1 MEKKALITGGEALG
15 GALALRLARAGYDI
29 ALAHGPGDISATV
42 REIAAT
48 GAKCVP
54 LPLDM
59 ADYAQACALPGRA
72 VAALNGLSLCVN
84 AAAIPME
91 GVLDERAYRVNLRS
105 PYGITAYAA
114 KAMEERD
121 VQGAIVNV
129 VPEDSMSM
137 GLERVTRSAALEF
150 SEFGIRVNNV
160 RPQGNIEDIARCV
173 LYFASIES
181 DLVTGQM
188 LADGVCTRVAHV
200 PSPAFVKKP
209 RPTEGRPRALIT
221 GASHGIGAGI
231 ARKFADMGYDI
242 AFTYA
247 KREEGAKETLQY
259 LRQKGVRGFYY
270 QASFEQEGVA
280 EEVGQRALRD
290 LGRIDLLVNNAG
302 FTIFQNKMRDVELER
317 LDRLYYTD
325 YRAPMLLSRIAADDM
340 RARGQDGCIV
350 NISSVHASAHYIY
363 DCWYGAVKY
372 ALNHSTRLWAAQ
384 LASDGIRVNA
394 IEPGGTRGGLT
405 FEELAAMNN
414 CPLGRSGRPL
424 DIAKCVAFFAG
435 SESVSGQ
442 SIVIDAGFSLAGVPE
457 TNDPKISG
465 CGWSTLRRRWTQEVI
480 NAFKS
485 EVEWL

>member
-105 PYGITAYAA
+105 PHGITAYAA

-160 RPQGNIEDIARCV
+160 RPKATSR
-173 LYFASIES
+173 
-181 DLVTGQM
+181 T
-188 LADGVCTRVAHV
+188 
-200 PSPAFVKKP
+200 SPAACSTSPPSNPIWSRDKCWRTACV
-209 RPTEGRPRALIT
+209 RA
-221 GASHGIGAGI
+221 SRMCP
-231 ARKFADMGYDI
+231 AR
-242 AFTYA
+242 
-247 KREEGAKETLQY
+247 
-259 LRQKGVRGFYY
+259 
-270 QASFEQEGVA
+270 
-280 EEVGQRALRD
+280 
-290 LGRIDLLVNNAG
+290 
-302 FTIFQNKMRDVELER
+302 R
-317 LDRLYYTD
+317 L
-325 YRAPMLLSRIAADDM
+325 
-340 RARGQDGCIV
+340 
-350 NISSVHASAHYIY
+350 
-363 DCWYGAVKY
+363 
-372 ALNHSTRLWAAQ
+372 
-384 LASDGIRVNA
+384 
-394 IEPGGTRGGLT
+394 
-405 FEELAAMNN
+405 
-414 CPLGRSGRPL
+414 
-424 DIAKCVAFFAG
+424 
-435 SESVSGQ
+435 
-442 SIVIDAGFSLAGVPE
+442 
-457 TNDPKISG
+457 
-465 CGWSTLRRRWTQEVI
+465 
-480 NAFKS
+480 
-485 EVEWL
+485 